1 MGSTIMYASL
11 GLFVYGLRVVL
22 QVLFFLDVFS
32 FCVGTYHCL
41 IVASLLELE
50 GLLDMWRLW
59 NFDGG
64 DVFVDLGIRFLVF
77 LFDQMSNRCW

>member
-50 GLLDMWRLW
+50 GLLDM
-59 NFDGG
+59 
-64 DVFVDLGIRFLVF
+64 
-77 LFDQMSNRCW
+77 